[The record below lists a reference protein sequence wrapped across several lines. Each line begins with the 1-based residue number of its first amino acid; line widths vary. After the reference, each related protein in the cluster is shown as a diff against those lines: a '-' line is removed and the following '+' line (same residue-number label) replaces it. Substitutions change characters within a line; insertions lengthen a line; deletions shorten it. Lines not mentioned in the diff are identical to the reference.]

1 LLAVGIYHLYVE
13 PLKKTDMRQTR
24 KCAFCGKT
32 FTTNNGMQKYCCER
46 CAEEAKRARKKKV
59 QNFINAVEPIA
70 ELQSQEY
77 LTFAKAAVL
86 MGCTRQYI
94 YKLVKQGKLNASR
107 LSSRMLLIR
116 KADIKKC

>member
-1 LLAVGIYHLYVE
+1 
-13 PLKKTDMRQTR
+13 MRQTR
-24 KCAFCGKT
+24 KCAFCGKA